1 MNKKIIKALVEAGAI
16 KKIRIV
22 AERSIVYVELNTGAG
37 YFSAKTD
44 KGGLKTWASIDS
56 AAKWLRLLG
65 IGHTQLDFSKW
76 QPMQRGMT
84 I

>member
-22 AERSIVYVELNTGAG
+22 AEGSMVYVEVNTGAG
-37 YFSAKTD
+37 YLSVKTD
-44 KGGLKTWASIDS
+44 KGSLKTWASIDS
-56 AAKWLRLLG
+56 AAKWVRLLG

-76 QPMQRGMT
+76 QPTQRGM
-84 I
+84 II